1 MMPKLGKTIIG
12 FGHCILI
19 YIHLTKYIKILK
31 MSLTTFEIVQFSN
44 SQSHHLSFAGLGQVV
59 MYRRVL
65 KKTLREL
72 ERATKLL
79 VNISIV

>member
-1 MMPKLGKTIIG
+1 
-12 FGHCILI
+12 
-19 YIHLTKYIKILK
+19 

-59 MYRRVL
+59 MHRRVL
-65 KKTLREL
+65 KKTLREP